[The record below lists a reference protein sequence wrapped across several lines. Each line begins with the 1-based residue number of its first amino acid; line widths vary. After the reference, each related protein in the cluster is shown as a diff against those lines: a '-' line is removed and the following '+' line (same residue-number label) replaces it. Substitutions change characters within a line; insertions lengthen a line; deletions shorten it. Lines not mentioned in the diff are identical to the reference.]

1 MGSDALLHPVDD
13 TCTILGIGKSQTWEL
28 IARGELESVKIG
40 RRRLIPHDAIVDYVQ
55 RLRAEAAGPG
65 DAPAA

>member
-1 MGSDALLHPVDD
+1 MSSEALLHPVDD
-13 TCTILGIGKSQTWEL
+13 TCNILGIGKSQTWEL

-55 RLRAEAAGPG
+55 RLRAEAAGSG
-65 DAPAA
+65 DVPAA